1 MAVKRLLAALWV
13 PALLALLSGCA
24 AAGTLLRAAW
34 DEIQSG
40 GIEGVG
46 FQEDG
51 SYVSCEGYLY
61 NEAADAFFAALDA
74 RDAEGLR
81 GQFAPR
87 VQAEDADLQEQIEAL
102 FALYPGTTQENG
114 RDGMQ
119 VHGAYRDHEGKERA
133 VVDST
138 FPVVSEGEI
147 FFCFL
152 QLCYQDD
159 FDADNVGLLEVD
171 FFTKEEYCALGLD
184 LGVDWPED
192 RGLNVCAGSPLEG
205 EVRVIGGYP
214 YLYEAQVPP
223 LDEAEVQTFLQA
235 RGGDWAAFR
244 ERFGEPCAGGG
255 RAFYDLPQEEGEP
268 RWLSLLLDGDEILSA
283 RVVDDLHAA
292 AVRTLW
298 EAE

>member
-13 PALLALLSGCA
+13 PALLVLLSGCT
-24 AAGTLLRAAW
+24 AAGTFLSAAW
-34 DEIQSG
+34 DKIRSG

-51 SYVSCEGYLY
+51 SYVSYEGYLY
-61 NEAADAFFAALDA
+61 NEATDAFFAALDA
-74 RDAEGLR
+74 RDAAGL
-81 GQFAPR
+81 GSQFAPR
-87 VQAEDADLQEQIEAL
+87 VQAEDADLAEQIETL

-119 VHGAYRDHEGKERA
+119 VHGAYQNREGKARA

-138 FPVVSEGEI
+138 FPIVSEGEI

-152 QLCYQDD
+152 QLCYQDT
-159 FDADNVGLLEVD
+159 FDVDNVGLLEVD

-192 RGLNVCAGSPLEG
+192 QGLHVYAGSPLEG
-205 EVRVIGGYP
+205 EVRVIGGNP

-223 LDEAEVQTFLQA
+223 LDEAEVQDFLQA
-235 RGGDWAAFR
+235 QGGNWAAFR
-244 ERFGEPCAGGG
+244 ERFGEPCAGDS
-255 RAFYDLPQEEGEP
+255 RAFYDLPEEGGEP
-268 RWLSLLLDGDEILSA
+268 RWLSLLLDGDKILSA
-283 RVVDDLHAA
+283 RVVDDLHVA

-298 EAE
+298 ETE